1 MSRFAI
7 RFLIVA
13 AILVAVVGTS
23 LFAVDE
29 TQIAV
34 VTKFGRPI
42 KVIQEPGL
50 HVKLPSPFA
59 SVLRFD
65 KRIMVYEPL
74 PSEFLTEDK
83 KNILTQTFA
92 CWRIRDVQKFL
103 ETVKT
108 REGAELR
115 IGDTIRSELGSSL
128 GMMPLT
134 ALVSTNPELVKLDEI
149 MGRVTANSAEKT
161 LRNYGIELV
170 SVSLKRINF
179 PDQNKASVY
188 ERMRSERARIAK
200 KYRAEGNEQAA
211 MITAETD
218 KEVSRILSEAYR
230 TAEKVKGE
238 GDAEA
243 AKIYAEAYN
252 RDPQFYKKLRTLEA
266 YRKFLDEKTTVV
278 LSTDS
283 ELLQFL
289 AEGIGQ

>member
-7 RFLIVA
+7 RIIVVA
-13 AILVAVVGTS
+13 AVLIAVVGS
-23 LFAVDE
+23 ALFTVNE
-29 TQIAV
+29 TQIAI
-34 VTKFGRPI
+34 VTRFGRPV

-50 HVKLPSPFA
+50 NFKLPTPFA

-74 PSEFLTEDK
+74 PSEFLTQDK
-83 KNILTQTFA
+83 KNILVQAFA
-92 CWRIRDVQKFL
+92 CWRIRDAQNFL

-115 IGDTIRSELGSSL
+115 IGDTIRSELGNSL
-128 GMMPLT
+128 GTMPLT
-134 ALVSTNPELVKLDEI
+134 ALVSTDPEALKLDEI
-149 MGRVTANSAEKT
+149 MTRVTQNCAEKT
-161 LRNYGIELV
+161 SRNYGIELI

-188 ERMRSERARIAK
+188 ERMRSERKRIAK

-211 MITAETD
+211 MIVAETD
-218 KEVSRILSEAYR
+218 KEVSRIMSEAYR
-230 TAEKVKGE
+230 EAEKVKGE
-238 GDAEA
+238 GDAQA

-252 RDPQFYKKLRTLEA
+252 RDPAFYKKVRTLEA
-266 YRKFLDEKTTVV
+266 YKKFLDEKTTVV